1 METKSKILAVDD
13 NSTNLAIIEELL
25 GESYELKT
33 VLTGRE
39 ALELISQ
46 FRPDVIL
53 LDIMMPDIDGY
64 EVCKQIRSETSL
76 CHTKII
82 MVSAK
87 VMVSERLKGYEV
99 GADDY
104 ITKPFDEAELLAKV
118 RVYLRLKSMEEVNQL
133 KTNVLTL
140 LQNGTITPLNCL
152 IRPAKQLMSDR
163 DMSNDE
169 RKGLARELYC
179 SVKRLHTLFD
189 KVLTLSAIKSG
200 KWTLSIA
207 LANLYNIISE
217 SISEVRTKASK
228 RNITIESQI
237 DEKLM
242 VMVDRKE
249 ILMVVTSLLD
259 NAVEFSRK
267 DSVVN
272 ITASGDSV
280 DAYISV
286 TNQGEGIDK
295 EFLPHIFDEFA
306 SSEIPGEGQGLSLA
320 IARWIVLEHKG
331 RIDVVSEKGQGTT
344 FTVRLPLVSHSALEE
359 ESVLAGGISDKN
371 TSSK

>member
-200 KWTLSIA
+200 KWTLSMA
-207 LANLYNIISE
+207 PVNLYNVISE